1 MTPQERFENDRR
13 QVLESTINGFTY
25 KTKEISQLHGF
36 KGARFTSW
44 DAAKAYVERL
54 LFTLIEDGL
63 VGVDYHEK
71 DSTTFTAN
79 RKGREYVS
87 ERKPTCASQVVTRP
101 SKTRTA

>member
-1 MTPQERFENDRR
+1 MTKQERFENDRL
-13 QVLESTINGFTY
+13 QILKNTISSFTY
-25 KTKEISQLHGF
+25 KTLEINRLHGF

-79 RKGREYVS
+79 RKGREYLS
-87 ERKPTCASQVVTRP
+87 ERRPVCASEAA
-101 SKTRTA
+101 KI